1 MSLLVTALQTMLN
14 LRQILLVV
22 LLRFIT
28 LLLIAWAEKETNY
41 CTYIYRKIWDRR
53 IYSTHENN
61 PTSCR
66 NGCLETCTVLVVP
79 SKTNL
84 WVFRFNASTSRRTCL
99 HVPGQF
105 RGNLTETCSTITLK
119 GSLNSPCIQGIHP
132 RILSTP
138 CRHVAQPQEQTIP
151 NHQEWV
157 PQKHPKW

>member
-1 MSLLVTALQTMLN
+1 MSLLATALQTMLN

-28 LLLIAWAEKETNY
+28 LLLIAWTEKETNY

-61 PTSCR
+61 STSCR

-99 HVPGQF
+99 DVPGQF
-105 RGNLTETCSTITLK
+105 RGNLTETCSRYPPTDPKHALSACGAASRITPITK
-119 GSLNSPCIQGIHP
+119 NECHKNHPNGRFVIGFHSL
-132 RILSTP
+132 
-138 CRHVAQPQEQTIP
+138 
-151 NHQEWV
+151 
-157 PQKHPKW
+157 